1 VGGATGDGDSG
12 GDDGGGEDAGWSH
25 GDLSLRSTTRW
36 VQSIILAGAGHGT
49 ASVARH
55 DNAETAS
62 TRPQSTT
69 RTTTLL

>member
-1 VGGATGDGDSG
+1 VGGATGDGDGG

-36 VQSIILAGAGHGT
+36 VHSIILAGAGHGT

-55 DNAETAS
+55 RNAETNS
-62 TRPQSTT
+62 TWPQSSIGTN
-69 RTTTLL
+69 TLL